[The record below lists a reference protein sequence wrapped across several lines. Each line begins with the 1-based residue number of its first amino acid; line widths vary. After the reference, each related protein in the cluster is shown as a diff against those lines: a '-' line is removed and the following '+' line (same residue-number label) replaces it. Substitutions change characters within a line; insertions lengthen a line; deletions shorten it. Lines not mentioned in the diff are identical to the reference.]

1 MTARVSKTTR
11 SGLAGALVALCVST
25 GHAADRGDVK
35 DSLSSET
42 RTPTQSNS
50 TVSQH
55 ERQTAWRDR
64 NDLALVTNGTM
75 TATALLAAHIYGAE
89 NEDVGSLSDAV
100 IGPKGHLRGFI
111 VDVGGFLGIGE
122 KPVLVKASEA
132 EIRRDTTSGTLAI
145 FTRFT
150 RDTLE
155 ARKAYQPPGR

>member
-1 MTARVSKTTR
+1 MTAMVSNTR
-11 SGLAGALVALCVST
+11 RWALAGAMVVLGVST
-25 GHAADRGDVK
+25 GHATDGNGAK
-35 DSLSSET
+35 DGLSSET

-64 NDLALVTNGTM
+64 SDLALVTSGTM

-122 KPVLVKASEA
+122 KPVLVRASEA

-145 FTRFT
+145 FTHFT